1 MRICIL
7 FCLIRGE
14 LDLVRVE
21 FEGDAFK
28 VFLDERF
35 VARGRDAEDL
45 EGVVD

>member
-1 MRICIL
+1 MRIGIL
-7 FCLIRGE
+7 LCLIRRE

-28 VFLDERF
+28 VFLDECF

-45 EGVVD
+45 ERVVD